1 MASSR
6 QTQDEEP
13 TGFLSVLI
21 QAGFT
26 AIVASLIVA
35 SIQEDEKIIQLLQED
50 KTPLIFMTQQ
60 DSKVDD
66 KICLPLEG
74 TVWDRGD
81 PNRPKIPATTHP
93 NCRCF
98 WIDAITGD
106 NLGQF

>member
-1 MASSR
+1 MSS
-6 QTQDEEP
+6 EEGQNP
-13 TGFLSVLI
+13 LFSGLFSILLS
-21 QAGFT
+21 AGFSAALAT
-26 AIVASLIVA
+26 AISEAVS
-35 SIQEDEKIIQLLQED
+35 EDEKIPELIRED
-50 KTPLIFMTQQ
+50 KTPIIFMTQQ

-74 TVWDRGD
+74 TVWDQGD

-98 WIDAITGD
+98 YINAITGQ